1 MYETTVCLS
10 VVMSA
15 GDQAVSVFRAHVCLL
30 EGCCV
35 YGVSP
40 STEQAL
46 KIAGNQVQSVFLIR
60 TCTLSGRVTN
70 TIHHRIIALSRLC
83 VCFVCVFNRS
93 EKVQRRDGWKGEG
106 YKG

>member
-15 GDQAVSVFRAHVCLL
+15 GTRRSASSRAHVCLL

-46 KIAGNQVQSVFLIR
+46 KIAGNQVLSVFLIR

-70 TIHHRIIALSRLC
+70 TIHHRIIALSRVC
-83 VCFVCVFNRS
+83 VCVCVCVQPI